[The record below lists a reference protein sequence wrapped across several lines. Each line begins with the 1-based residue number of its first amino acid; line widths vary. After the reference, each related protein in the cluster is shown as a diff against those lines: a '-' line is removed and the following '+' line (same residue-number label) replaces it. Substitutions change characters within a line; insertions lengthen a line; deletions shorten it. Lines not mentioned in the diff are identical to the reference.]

1 MNRQD
6 WTDLGIALIFISFIF
21 GVFIYGD
28 YVREKADNRNYG
40 CYIYHVQE
48 CLDCQRQNLTYLL
61 CSGFCVKPSSQDL
74 DGKGC
79 PVIHPTKNCFDLPK
93 ECNL

>member
-1 MNRQD
+1 MKHK
-6 WTDLGIALIFISFIF
+6 GYFLIGFILFLLSAISI
-21 GVFIYGD
+21 IYGMYEEHRIND
-28 YVREKADNRNYG
+28 RNYG

-48 CLDCQRQNLTYLL
+48 CLDCQKQNLTYLL
-61 CSGFCVKPSSQDL
+61 CSGFCVQPSSQDL